1 MSYLF
6 YAAIIP
12 VIALGYYI
20 YKKDTHSEPLELL
33 AKIFGMGCLTVI
45 PVAILELILGSFFP
59 TEGIKNA
66 LLLFVNTFV
75 SVALVEEGFKWIVTK
90 KYGYNSNSFD
100 EIYDI
105 IVYSVFASLGFACI
119 ENILYVFTG
128 GLSVAFTRAL
138 LSIPGH
144 TCFGVLM
151 GFFLAKA
158 KINYNSGN
166 NKLYNRN
173 ILLSLFIP
181 MIGHTL
187 YDFFL
192 FLSSAFEKDSI
203 LIIFFIFYI
212 VLVIICFRI
221 VKRLSTVQQNITTNV
236 NDGTIIVPKQ
246 GNVVI
251 NPTNSVC
258 PICGRNIGD
267 YNYCPYCGVRL
278 KK

>member
-1 MSYLF
+1 MNYLF
-6 YAAIIP
+6 YAAIFP
-12 VIALGYYI
+12 VILLGYYI

-33 AKIFGMGCLTVI
+33 GKIFGMGCLTVI
-45 PVAILELILGSFFP
+45 PVAIIEMILGYFFP
-59 TEGIKNA
+59 TEGVKNA
-66 LLLFVNTFV
+66 LLLYINTFV
-75 SVALVEEGFKWIVTK
+75 GVALAEEGFKWIVTK
-90 KYGYNSNSFD
+90 KYGYNSDYFD

-128 GLSVAFTRAL
+128 GLSVALTRAL

-144 TCFGVLM
+144 VCFGVLM

-166 NKLYNRN
+166 KKLFNKN
-173 ILLSLFIP
+173 IILSLFIP
-181 MIGHTL
+181 MVGHTF

-192 FLSSAFEKDSI
+192 LLSSVLEKDSI
-203 LIIFFIFYI
+203 LIYFFAFYI

-221 VKRLSTVQQNITTNV
+221 IKRLSTVQQNITTNV
-236 NDGTIIVPKQ
+236 NDGTIIVPKE

-258 PICGRNIGD
+258 PICGKNIAN
-267 YNYCPYCGVRL
+267 YNYCPYCGVNL